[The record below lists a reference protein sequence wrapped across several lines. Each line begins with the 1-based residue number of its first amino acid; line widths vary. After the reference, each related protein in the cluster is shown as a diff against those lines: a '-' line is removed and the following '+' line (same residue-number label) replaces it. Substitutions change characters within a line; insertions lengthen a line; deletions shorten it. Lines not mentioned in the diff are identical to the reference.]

1 MNAGTCSLL
10 RTSVLPF
17 SSFLRASVLPPTAE
31 TLPSV
36 QQPTFVRYFT
46 FLYWLLSLLYF
57 SQFAVTYFSYFA
69 VTLFFFINSCG
80 FSYSFSFFL
89 PDEASVPNV
98 VISTVCCPSVCCSL
112 NYYMFLLSVEHKCP
126 NSFFVAHFGAAILV
140 FYASFGAACWCC
152 NFAFC
157 SSTYVRPLSHLS
169 LMAFVTFLFFTL
181 RCHPLFVLRCHLFFI
196 NSCAFPYCLSFLIH

>member
-1 MNAGTCSLL
+1 MRNSVQPGT
-10 RTSVLPF
+10 
-17 SSFLRASVLPPTAE
+17 SFLRASVLPPTAD

-57 SQFAVTYFSYFA
+57 SQFAVSYFSYFA

-89 PDEASVPNV
+89 PDEASVRNV
-98 VISTVCCPSVCCSL
+98 VNSTVCCSTVRWSL
-112 NYYMFLLSVEHKCP
+112 IYYTSILFVGHKCR
-126 NSFFVAHFGAAILV
+126 NFFCVAHFRAAILD
-140 FYASFGAACWCC
+140 FSARFGAASCWC

-157 SSTYVRPLSHLS
+157 STTYVRPLFHLP
-169 LMAFVTFLFFTL
+169 LLAFVTFILFHSSLTSIIHTSL
-181 RCHPLFVLRCHLFFI
+181 
-196 NSCAFPYCLSFLIH
+196 SPYFLHKFMRFLILSFISLT